1 MLNAKRTSS
10 TSFNMILTASSSEK
24 ENSQRYAGAKFGME
38 EFLMKKFDMGS
49 SIEYAHTE

>member
-1 MLNAKRTSS
+1 MLNAKRSSS

-38 EFLMKKFDMGS
+38 EFAYEKFDIGS
-49 SIEYAHTE
+49 FIEYAHTV